1 MTVPESSDSPC
12 GGEEP
17 FDVEELARQTA
28 AEIEETDWAA
38 DSLENRVVRL
48 EEIIAARW
56 PRSWLLRRRLAREM
70 LEQQLEDMEVSAT
83 FAAVEAEV
91 RGDG

>member
-56 PRSWLLRRRLAREM
+56 PRSWLLRRRLAREIRASVAGYADSFIPRR
-70 LEQQLEDMEVSAT
+70 EFVTAID
-83 FAAVEAEV
+83 
-91 RGDG
+91 